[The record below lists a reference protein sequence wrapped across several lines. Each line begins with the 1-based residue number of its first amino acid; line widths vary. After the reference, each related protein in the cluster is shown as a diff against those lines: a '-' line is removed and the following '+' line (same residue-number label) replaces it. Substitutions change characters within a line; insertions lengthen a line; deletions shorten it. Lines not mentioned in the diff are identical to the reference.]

1 MEVSTGFWKKL
12 VCTES
17 TPSPRSGHSA
27 VTFNSRMYI
36 FGGHDGKDVLNDHF
50 SLSLTTLKWTQLS
63 GISKLPS
70 IPSPRTSHSSA
81 VDELTGFIYVFGG
94 SGKDFGS
101 SNKRDMFLFNIGE
114 SLWEIVKMQG
124 SIPTARYGHSL
135 TLYQSCLYLFGGTS
149 GTDYFNDLYL
159 FELETKSWV
168 QLNIKLT
175 TPITRYKHSAKV
187 VDDKLVII
195 GGTNYKTTLH
205 DAWNIDL
212 QTFESVQIEIKK
224 SEIEGK
230 FTQAAE
236 VFNNNI
242 FILGSCAGN
251 YKEKASLWQLDLNNA
266 QWIEVKQ
273 FGQRPTK
280 VGFFTMVIQDGYCI
294 VFGGNNEG
302 ERLND
307 TFVYRLEIC
316 IRDRLK
322 TFEPLN
328 GHFER
333 NQMSNVE
340 VVTAQGSLFI
350 NKDVLSIRTPI
361 LSQHVQNSPSGN
373 QLYLDY
379 PKPVAIALFEY
390 ILCDKVNSLLSTNYL
405 LNLLSISA
413 IYWIPALLSKV
424 GNILS
429 RKITELT
436 VKEIVNYISD
446 NSENRLFH
454 RRELEENMKNYSQ
467 SSIMNQ
473 MIVKHITETFDLSI
487 GEKIFWLCIEA
498 ISQFNTKTGLKDSVI
513 QDLRQVSSKNGG
525 KNVPKKTNLREINSD
540 LIWALR
546 LFYETEKDFTVH
558 CSNGPIK
565 VHKIIL
571 ISNSQYFEQLMLS
584 GDVSEC
590 VIECPL
596 VDFSI
601 LSQYFYF
608 GLASIKTEDPQR
620 LAELVPLADF
630 LQLHNKDLHDFVG
643 MLIREDLSL
652 ENAFETL
659 QMAFRLK
666 SMIMLQVVYEYFIE
680 NYSTLV
686 HRPEMSQLPV
696 QVLVD
701 LHRWRAAKSN
711 AYGEF

>member
-12 VCTES
+12 VCSES

-27 VTFNSRMYI
+27 VTFNSCMYI

-50 SLSLTTLKWTQLS
+50 SLSLTSLKWSQLS
-63 GISKLPS
+63 EISKLPN
-70 IPSPRTSHSSA
+70 IPSARTSHSSA
-81 VDELTGFIYVFGG
+81 VDELTGFVYIFGG

-101 SNKRDMFLFNIGE
+101 SNKRDMFLFNIQE
-114 SLWEIVKMQG
+114 NLWEIVRMQG
-124 SIPTARYGHSL
+124 SIPSARYGHSL

-149 GTDYFNDLYL
+149 GTEYFNDFYL

-168 QLNIKLT
+168 QLNIKLSP
-175 TPITRYKHSAKV
+175 PINRYKHSAKV
-187 VDDKLVII
+187 VNDKLVII

-205 DAWNIDL
+205 DAWKIDL

-236 VFNNNI
+236 VFNNNVYV
-242 FILGSCAGN
+242 LGSGSEI

-266 QWIEVKQ
+266 HWKEIKQ
-273 FGQRPTK
+273 FGQRPTI
-280 VGFFTMVIQDGYCI
+280 VGFFTMAIQDGYCI

-302 ERLND
+302 KRLND
-307 TFVYRLEIC
+307 TFVYKLEIV
-316 IRDRLK
+316 IKDRLK
-322 TFEPLN
+322 TFESLYGN
-328 GHFER
+328 FEKSQI
-333 NQMSNVE
+333 NNVE
-340 VVTAQGSLFI
+340 VVTTQGSLFI
-350 NKDVLSIRTPI
+350 NKDVLNIRSPI
-361 LSQHVQNSPSGN
+361 LSQHVQSLPYGYK
-373 QLYLDY
+373 LILDY
-379 PKPVAIALFEY
+379 PKPAVLALFEY
-390 ILCDKVNSLLSTNYL
+390 ILCDKVNGLLSTSYL

-454 RRELEENMKNYSQ
+454 RRELEENMKSYSQ
-467 SSIMNQ
+467 SSTMNQ
-473 MIVKHITETFDLSI
+473 MIAKHITETFDMST
-487 GEKIFWLCIEA
+487 GEKIYWLCIEA
-498 ISQFNTKTGLKDSVI
+498 ISQFDSKTGLKGSVI
-513 QDLRQVSSKNGG
+513 QDLGQVKSKNGG
-525 KNVPKKTNLREINSD
+525 KNVPKKTNIREISSD
-540 LIWALR
+540 LIWDLR

-558 CSNGPIK
+558 CSNGSIR

-571 ISNSQYFEQLMLS
+571 ISNSQYFEQLILS
-584 GDVSEC
+584 GDTSEC
-590 VIECPL
+590 VMECPL
-596 VDFSI
+596 SDFSI

-608 GLASIKTEDPQR
+608 GLTSIKTEDTQR

-630 LQLHNKDLHDFVG
+630 LQLNNKDLHDLVG
-643 MLIREDLSL
+643 ISISEDLSL
-652 ENAFETL
+652 ENAFDTL
-659 QMAFRLK
+659 KMALRLK
-666 SMIMLQVVYEYFIE
+666 STIMLQVVYEYFIE

-686 HRPEMSQLPV
+686 HRPEMNYLPV

-701 LHRWRAAKSN
+701 LHRWRAFNSN
-711 AYGEF
+711 AYGDF